1 MPIRKKIAFVGAGK
15 IAEILISNMTAK
27 GIVEPRDILVSNP
40 GKARIEDMKKRFG
53 LEAASSNRE
62 AVEKGDYVFVCVR
75 SEVASTVA
83 EEIKDMDFTGK
94 TLVSISAGIPMKL
107 YQQNLKNV
115 AVVRAMPNPP
125 SKIGYGAIA
134 VTFDGKVGE
143 EGRKD
148 IMEIFSSMGKC
159 FVLPEE
165 KINILTSVTCPAPV
179 FAFCSAIIQ
188 ASVLLG
194 IDHAT
199 SEDLVFHTIQGCLK
213 EWENNP
219 GQMSKLLTETSTPGG
234 ISVQQ
239 LFSLDKGTFNGVVK
253 QTYVDGWA
261 KSKDFGDRI
270 LKSLEK
276 QPG

>member
-1 MPIRKKIAFVGAGK
+1 MAVTRKVSFIGGGK

-27 GIVEPRDILVSNP
+27 SVVAPRDILVSNP
-40 GKARIEDMKKRFG
+40 GKARLEDLEKRFG
-53 LEAASSNRE
+53 INKASSNGD
-62 AVEKGDYVFVCVR
+62 AVEKGDYIFICVR
-75 SEVASTVA
+75 SEIASAVA
-83 EEIKDMDFTGK
+83 EELGDMDFSGK
-94 TLVSISAGIPMKL
+94 TVVSISAGIPMKL
-107 YQQNLKNV
+107 YRDKLKN
-115 AVVRAMPNPP
+115 ASVVRAMPNPP

-134 VTFDGKVGE
+134 VSFDDKVDGKARE
-143 EGRKD
+143 D

-188 ASVLLG
+188 SSVLLG

-219 GQMSKLLTETSTPGG
+219 GQMGKLLTETSTPGG

-276 QPG
+276 

>member
-1 MPIRKKIAFVGAGK
+1 MSVTKKVSFIGGGK
-15 IAEILISNMTAK
+15 IAEILVSNMTAK
-27 GIVEPRDILVSNP
+27 GVVAPRDILVSNP
-40 GKARIEDMKKRFG
+40 GKARLEDLEKRFG
-53 LEAASSNRE
+53 INKASSNSD
-62 AVEKGDYVFVCVR
+62 AVEKGVYIFICVR
-75 SEVASTVA
+75 SEVASSVA
-83 EEIKDMDFTGK
+83 EELGEMDFSGK
-94 TLVSISAGIPMKL
+94 TVVSISAGIPMKL
-107 YQQNLKNV
+107 YRDKLKN
-115 AVVRAMPNPP
+115 ASVVRAMPNPP

-134 VTFDGKVGE
+134 VSFDDKVDGKARE
-143 EGRKD
+143 D

-188 ASVLLG
+188 SSVLLG

-213 EWENNP
+213 EWEHNP

-239 LFSLDKGTFNGVVK
+239 LFSLGKGTFNGVVK

-276 QPG
+276 

>member
-1 MPIRKKIAFVGAGK
+1 MPVTKKISFIGGGK

-27 GIVEPRDILVSNP
+27 KVVAPGDILVSNP
-40 GKARIEDMKKRFG
+40 GKARLEDLEKRFG
-53 LEAASSNRE
+53 VNCASSNRE
-62 AVEKGDYVFVCVR
+62 AVQKGDYVFICVR

-83 EEIKDMDFTGK
+83 EEFCDMDFSGK
-94 TLVSISAGIPMKL
+94 TVVSISAGIPMKL

-115 AVVRAMPNPP
+115 SVVRVMPNPP

-134 VTFDGKVGE
+134 ITFDDRVNE
-143 EGRKD
+143 ESRKEV
-148 IMEIFSSMGKC
+148 MEIFSSMGKC

-194 IDHAT
+194 IDHAA
-199 SEDLVFHTIQGCLK
+199 SEDLVFHTVQGCLK

-253 QTYVDGWA
+253 QTYIDGWA

-276 QPG
+276 

>member
-1 MPIRKKIAFVGAGK
+1 MSVTKTVSFIGGGK

-27 GIVEPRDILVSNP
+27 AVVDPSGLTVSNP
-40 GKARIEDMKKRFG
+40 GKARLDDLEKRFG
-53 LEAASSNRE
+53 INKASCNRD

-83 EEIKDMDFTGK
+83 EELGDMDFSGK
-94 TLVSISAGIPMKL
+94 TVVSISAGIPMKL
-107 YQQNLKNV
+107 YRDKLKNV
-115 AVVRAMPNPP
+115 SVVRVMPNPP

-134 VTFDGKVGE
+134 ISFGEEVGE
-143 EGRKD
+143 KARKD
-148 IMEIFSSMGKC
+148 IMEICSSMGKC

-188 ASVLLG
+188 SSVLLG

-199 SEDLVFHTIQGCLK
+199 SEDLVFHTIRGCLK

-276 QPG
+276 